1 MILKSC
7 KADGQV
13 VPLVLAD
20 LRSLIHKLAETGEQR
35 DLYPRISERF
45 WILELLNKV
54 KLDLKRGR
62 MVENL

>member
-35 DLYPRISERF
+35 DLS
-45 WILELLNKV
+45 LESQK
-54 KLDLKRGR
+54 GSGF
-62 MVENL
+62 